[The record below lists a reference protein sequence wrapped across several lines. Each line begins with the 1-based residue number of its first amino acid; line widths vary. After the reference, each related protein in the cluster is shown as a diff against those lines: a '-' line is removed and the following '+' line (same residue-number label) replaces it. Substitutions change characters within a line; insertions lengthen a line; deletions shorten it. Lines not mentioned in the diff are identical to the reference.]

1 MTTIQK
7 TIDIPPDHRL
17 RLDLPI
23 PRDIPPGRAEIQV
36 TIIPCPEMPA
46 TTGKPFEGLAGS
58 LKDDPIFGR
67 DGVELQR
74 EMRDEW

>member
-7 TIDIPPDHRL
+7 TVDIPPDHRL

-23 PRDIPPGRAEIQV
+23 PKDIPAGRAEIQV
-36 TIIPCPEMPA
+36 IITPFPP
-46 TTGKPFEGLAGS
+46 TSSTRRPFEGLAGS
-58 LKDDPIFGR
+58 LKNSVIFGR

>member
-1 MTTIQK
+1 MAIIQQTIN
-7 TIDIPPDHRL
+7 IPPNHRL

-23 PRDIPPGRAEIQV
+23 PQDIPAGRAEIQV
-36 TIIPCPEMPA
+36 TIIPYPKKA
-46 TTGKPFEGLAGS
+46 QDSKPFEGLAGS
-58 LKDDPIFGR
+58 LKDSALFSR